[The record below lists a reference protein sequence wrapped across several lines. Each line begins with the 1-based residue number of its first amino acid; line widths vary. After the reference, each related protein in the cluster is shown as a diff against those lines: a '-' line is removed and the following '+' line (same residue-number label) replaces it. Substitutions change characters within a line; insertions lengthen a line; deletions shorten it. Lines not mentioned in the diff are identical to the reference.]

1 MNTQNKRFNESDYEN
16 KESHISHKKKALAQ
30 QKRNRQD
37 RVDEMGF
44 DDEADLKQYERYIK

>member
-1 MNTQNKRFNESDYEN
+1 MNTQTKRAKESDFEN
-16 KESHISHKKKALAQ
+16 ESHIAHKKKALAQ

-44 DDEADLKQYERYIK
+44 DDEEDLKQYERYIK